1 MVSCFGM
8 TFVLLLT
15 LETFFS
21 PCATSI
27 SSPEP
32 SQKRAFVGKGSQ
44 EKTKNQKGQFFKKR
58 ANGVEDQNEGRKSGD
73 PAGDGHRGALTVPAS
88 CRGVLAG
95 SAVLPVGSLS

>member
-1 MVSCFGM
+1 MA
-8 TFVLLLT
+8 FVLLLT
-15 LETFFS
+15 SETFFS

-44 EKTKNQKGQFFKKR
+44 EKTKNQKGQFFFKKKKKKR

-73 PAGDGHRGALTVPAS
+73 PAGDGYRGALMVPAA

-95 SAVLPVGSLS
+95 SAVLPVGLLS